1 MASDDLVALTTSQ
14 WSVMASDDLRGLT
27 TVQWG
32 VVATDDLVAL
42 TTGQWSVMA
51 SDDLR
56 GLTTVQWGVVAT
68 DDLVAL
74 TTGQWSVMASDD
86 LVELTTGQWSS
97 MAGDDLRGLTTSQW
111 SSLAGEYS
119 ANQFVSIFT
128 SQWGQMATDDIA
140 SIMRKTNGAV
150 SPLVLDLQYD
160 GFALLPLEKG
170 VVFDIA
176 GTGSPMQ
183 TGWVTAEDGLLVRD
197 LNGNGRIDSG
207 RELFGDATILKDGT
221 RASNGFDALSDLDD
235 NSDGIIDERDS
246 IWDGLFVW
254 RDLDTDGLSQPHEL
268 EPIAG
273 YDIVA
278 INISANEVSWWQSGH
293 EVRLQSAYTDQAG
306 RQGVVIDVWFE
317 VAPLGFIDPLKP

>member
-56 GLTTVQWGVVAT
+56 VLNGDQWSALAT
-68 DDLVAL
+68 DDLTAL
-74 TTGQWSVMASDD
+74 TTAQWSVMASDD
-86 LVELTTGQWSS
+86 LVALTTGQWSS

-160 GFALLPLEKG
+160 GFELLPLEKG

-221 RASNGFDALSDLDD
+221 SASNGFDALSDLDD

>member
-1 MASDDLVALTTSQ
+1 
-14 WSVMASDDLRGLT
+14 
-27 TVQWG
+27 
-32 VVATDDLVAL
+32 
-42 TTGQWSVMA
+42 
-51 SDDLR
+51 
-56 GLTTVQWGVVAT
+56 
-68 DDLVAL
+68 
-74 TTGQWSVMASDD
+74 
-86 LVELTTGQWSS
+86 
-97 MAGDDLRGLTTSQW
+97 
-111 SSLAGEYS
+111 
-119 ANQFVSIFT
+119 
-128 SQWGQMATDDIA
+128 MATDDIA

-293 EVRLQSAYTDQAG
+293 EVRLQSAFTDQAG